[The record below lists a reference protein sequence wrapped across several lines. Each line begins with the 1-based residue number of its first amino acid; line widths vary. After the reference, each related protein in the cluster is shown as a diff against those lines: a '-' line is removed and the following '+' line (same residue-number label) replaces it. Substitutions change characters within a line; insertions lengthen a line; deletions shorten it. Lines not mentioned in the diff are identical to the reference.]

1 MKQHKKE
8 HKIKNEKDKI
18 SREKHLLNEMKDGV
32 KTIYLDGNNMFYID
46 SQIRKL
52 CLSKK
57 MNVAQK
63 QISEL
68 SFLYGK
74 SIKVHV
80 KLIFDRGNV
89 AEEKESEG
97 VKMSVLSAAPDFETS
112 DDALVVWAGG
122 LSASDL
128 ESTLFVTS
136 DRGLLSR
143 LIEKG
148 ATNVMKSGVWWKIM
162 KEKIGENVYVEIVG
176 KKQD

>member
-1 MKQHKKE
+1 MQ
-8 HKIKNEKDKI
+8 NEKDKI
-18 SREKHLLNEMKDGV
+18 TRDKHLLLEMKDGFS
-32 KTIYLDGNNMFYID
+32 TIYLDGNNMFYID
-46 SQIRKL
+46 SQIRSL
-52 CLSKK
+52 CLKKK
-57 MNVAQK
+57 MNVASK

-74 SIKVHV
+74 AIKANI

-97 VKMSVLSAAPDFETS
+97 VRMSVLSAAPDFETS

-128 ESTLFVTS
+128 ASTLFVTS
-136 DRGLLSR
+136 DRGLLTR

-162 KEKIGENVYVEIVG
+162 KDKIGGNAYVEIVG
-176 KKQD
+176 EKQD